1 MRFSEAEVLATQGS
15 TRCYGDDEFRNRG
28 EEQRRRAAKKKKSKT
43 ASMAIYKGDRST

>member
-1 MRFSEAEVLATQGS
+1 MRFSEAEVLATQGGA
-15 TRCYGDDEFRNRG
+15 RCYGDDEFRKRG